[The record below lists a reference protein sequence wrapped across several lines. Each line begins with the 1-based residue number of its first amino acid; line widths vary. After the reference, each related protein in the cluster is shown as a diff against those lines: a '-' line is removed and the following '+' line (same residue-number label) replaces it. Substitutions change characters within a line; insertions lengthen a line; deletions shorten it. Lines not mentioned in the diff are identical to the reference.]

1 MYVVLVAEDDGHLK
15 IDHVAAAL
23 VALISQGQKKRLGLR
38 LNLVA
43 LVGLQEDNEQL
54 ISSASGK
61 TFLRNILNKELPVCI
76 PWFLLAGGGEPWLAC
91 EGEKKFWENVRGETW
106 RDGIW

>member
-23 VALISQGQKKRLGLR
+23 VALISQGQKKCLGLR

-43 LVGLQEDNEQL
+43 LVGLQQDNEQL
-54 ISSASGK
+54 ISSELGKNLFEEHSQQGAAS
-61 TFLRNILNKELPVCI
+61 LHALVP
-76 PWFLLAGGGEPWLAC
+76 AC
-91 EGEKKFWENVRGETW
+91 WWG
-106 RDGIW
+106 

>member
-1 MYVVLVAEDDGHLK
+1 M
-15 IDHVAAAL
+15 
-23 VALISQGQKKRLGLR
+23 
-38 LNLVA
+38 
-43 LVGLQEDNEQL
+43 
-54 ISSASGK
+54 
-61 TFLRNILNKELPVCI
+61 